1 MSPNNDPIARLA
13 QLERRCAELDKT
25 LFMGL
30 KCMTVLLEDVEL
42 ATRVDGSVSP
52 HETDMARARVLD
64 MISTLKQAY
73 GV

>member
-1 MSPNNDPIARLA
+1 
-13 QLERRCAELDKT
+13 
-25 LFMGL
+25 MGL

-64 MISTLKQAY
+64 MVSTLKQAY